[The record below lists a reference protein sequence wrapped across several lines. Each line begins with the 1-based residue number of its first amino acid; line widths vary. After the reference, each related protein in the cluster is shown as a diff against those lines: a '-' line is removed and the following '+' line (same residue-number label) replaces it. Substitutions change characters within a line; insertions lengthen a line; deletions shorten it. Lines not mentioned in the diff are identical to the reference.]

1 MAGSR
6 ITNAETLSIED
17 LVGEVLSGYVRIPD
31 FQRSFRWQW
40 EDVKRLLD
48 SIVKGYPIGSLL
60 LWARSAKEEELT
72 IGALKIKAPKRDEAR
87 WVVDGQQRLISLAN
101 ALNDDGAND
110 PRFGIAYD
118 LSLKTFVKPVGEQPD
133 VIGLPIIFDL
143 QRLLKWFSEHPESF
157 KYFEEATRVAKAI
170 RQYSIPAYIVK
181 QEDEEVLRDIFDRM
195 NNYGKRLTR
204 AEVFSALHG
213 GAKDDSPSHTIANIV
228 LNIGATYLFGEID
241 DDTVLRA
248 ILARRGPD
256 VTRDI
261 RSEFSQTRISREFS
275 GETSNQAYLAGELAL
290 SRAVKFL
297 QNEAG
302 VPHFS
307 FLAYRYL
314 LVILTRFFA
323 YFPQPAP
330 RNIELLRRWF
340 WRAAIVG
347 PEVFSTWTQAS
358 RLLCSKIIPDN
369 EVESVQSLLQAVS
382 GFARKPLN
390 IDNFRSTS
398 ASTRI
403 LLCAMWSKQPRSF
416 LTGEPYVQDEL
427 GRILERK
434 RTAKDIVTTIL
445 SKDPKGEKT
454 PTANRFIFLEEDS
467 IEYARHIFQCKP
479 TTIDDSSWAELLSS
493 HVVDLDMSK
502 SLSEENGVHFLEL
515 RKVQLHKL
523 IEDFL
528 SSVTETS
535 FEDTP
540 PLFSLILDEDDE
552 EEVDDDQD

>member
-17 LVGEVLSGYVRIPD
+17 LVGEVLSGYIRIPD

-48 SIVKGYPIGSLL
+48 SIVRGYPIGSLL
-60 LWARSAKEEELT
+60 LWARPAKEEELT

-101 ALNDDGAND
+101 ALNDEGSND

-118 LSLKTFVKPVGEQPD
+118 LSDQTFVKPVGEQLD

-143 QRLLKWFSEHPESF
+143 QRLLKWFSEHPESL

-181 QEDEEVLRDIFDRM
+181 QEDEDVLRDIFDRM

-213 GAKDDSPSHTIANIV
+213 GARDDSPSHTIANIV

-261 RSEFSQTRISREFS
+261 RSEFSQARISREFS

-290 SRAVKFL
+290 SRTVKFL

-358 RLLCSKIIPDN
+358 RLLCSKIIPDK

-416 LTGEPYVQDEL
+416 LTGEPYLQDEL
-427 GRILERK
+427 GRILEGK

-467 IEYARHIFQCKP
+467 IEEVRDIFHYKP
-479 TTIDDSSWAELLSS
+479 ETINYSSWSELLSS
-493 HVVDLDMSK
+493 HIVDLDMSK

-523 IEDFL
+523 VEDFL
-528 SSVTETS
+528 SSMTETS

-540 PLFSLILDEDDE
+540 PLFSLIFDEDDDD
-552 EEVDDDQD
+552 EVDDDQD